1 MPPKITLDEKK
12 FRKKQRDR
20 ARSKCKVAIG
30 DCFEEWRQVAEQHD
44 LKTDRDIC
52 RLLLDMY
59 V

>member
-1 MPPKITLDEKK
+1 MPPRLTLDEKK

-20 ARSKCKVAIG
+20 VRAKCRVAVG
-30 DCFEEWRQVAEQHD
+30 DCFEEWRQVAEKHD

-52 RLLLDMY
+52 RLWLDMY